1 MNNEK
6 IKFYSPIS
14 EEMGV
19 VQVFSKIHEKIGFKK
34 IVQSCSRGF
43 DIDDIEYIDD
53 IGIHRV
59 TVEFEYLSSNFLLHA
74 HQDNM
79 LSDRKYIVICWEDD
93 CNLAKLLLEKYNK
106 MLYRVIELKKY
117 VEIVPDLISDNSIVD
132 KKYYLINYN
141 PDYAENRNFSDWS
154 KSNMYRFNNGNN
166 VNIMP
171 GSKALVKQG
180 EYIVG
185 GFDIVRFNNIKLS
198 DNDDLIN
205 LYKTLTDYPVSLFVA
220 KNSDIKEEYVEKNIG
235 HIFYNNFK
243 EIGNKNLRRTIKEIL
258 PEFNI
263 SYGAIQ
269 YLTKEQYD
277 KLSGYE
283 D

>member
-79 LSDRKYIVICWEDD
+79 LSNRKYIVICWDD
-93 CNLAKLLLEKYNK
+93 NCNLAKLLLEKYNK
-106 MLYRVIELKKY
+106 MLYKVIELKKY
-117 VEIVPDLISDNSIVD
+117 VEVVPDEVVDNNIVD

-166 VNIMP
+166 INIMP

-185 GFDIVRFNNIKLS
+185 GFDIVRFNNIKIS

-258 PEFNI
+258 PELNI

>member
-141 PDYAENRNFSDWS
+141 PDYAENRSFSDWS

-166 VNIMP
+166 INVIP

-185 GFDIVRFNNIKLS
+185 GFDIVRFNNINLS

-220 KNSDIKEEYVEKNIG
+220 KTSDIKEEYVEKNIG
-235 HIFYNNFK
+235 HIFYNNFE

-258 PEFNI
+258 PELNI

-269 YLTKEQYD
+269 YLTKEQFD
-277 KLSGYE
+277 KLSGE
-283 D
+283 EI

>member
-19 VQVFSKIHEKIGFKK
+19 VQVFSIIHEKLGFKK

-79 LSDRKYIVICWEDD
+79 LSNRKYIVICWDD
-93 CNLAKLLLEKYNK
+93 NCNLAKLLLEKYNK
-106 MLYRVIELKKY
+106 MLYKVIELKKY
-117 VEIVPDLISDNSIVD
+117 VEVVHDEVVDNNIVD

-166 VNIMP
+166 INIIP

-185 GFDIVRFNNIKLS
+185 GFDIVRFNNINLS

-258 PEFNI
+258 PELNI